1 MVGMTAVVDSRR
13 TMVLGLVL
21 ALIVASLD
29 VARVLTID
37 DAHPR
42 SRASAPAPA
51 GAPPATVAPTVPVT
65 TVEPPP
71 TTASPTGA
79 EVGAA
84 AKLVEP
90 EPPQP
95 APEPVASPQEV
106 PVICQSDLAL
116 ADSPNTPFNFLCTRD
131 GTPLS
136 WPTDEIKLFTEGLT
150 LEQTVALQIALAQW
164 QTQGRFTVTT
174 VGSSAAAT
182 VVMSQVE
189 FTDNENGHA
198 QVHYTCSET
207 CAFDH
212 AVVQLSSKPGL
223 GQGAWVSTILHELGH
238 VAGLSHVSRKS
249 EIMYPNISP
258 QSPAFYGSGDIAGL
272 QELASV
278 RH

>member
-1 MVGMTAVVDSRR
+1 MA
-13 TMVLGLVL
+13 LGLVL
-21 ALIVASLD
+21 ALLVASLD

-42 SRASAPAPA
+42 SRTSAPAPA
-51 GAPPATVAPTVPVT
+51 PAVAPPATVAPTVPVT
-65 TVEPPP
+65 SVEPPP
-71 TTASPTGA
+71 TTASTTGS

-84 AKLVEP
+84 AKFVEP
-90 EPPQP
+90 EPSPP
-95 APEPVASPQEV
+95 APAPVAPPPEV
-106 PVICQSDLAL
+106 SVICQSDLAL
-116 ADSPNTPFNFLCTRD
+116 ADSPNAPFNFLCTRD

-136 WPTDEIKLFTEGLT
+136 WPTDQIKLYTEGLT
-150 LEQTVALQIALAQW
+150 VEQTVALQIALAQW
-164 QTQGRFTVTT
+164 QTQARFSVTT
-174 VGSSAAAT
+174 VGSSAAAN
-182 VVMSQVE
+182 VVMSEVD
-189 FTDNENGHA
+189 FTDDENGHA
-198 QVHYTCSET
+198 QVHYTCRET

-272 QELASV
+272 QELANA

>member
-1 MVGMTAVVDSRR
+1 V
-13 TMVLGLVL
+13 
-21 ALIVASLD
+21 
-29 VARVLTID
+29 
-37 DAHPR
+37 
-42 SRASAPAPA
+42 
-51 GAPPATVAPTVPVT
+51 PPAFVAPTVPVT
-65 TVEPPP
+65 SVELPPP
-71 TTASPTGA
+71 TTAPPTA
-79 EVGAA
+79 SEVGAA
-84 AKLVEP
+84 AQFVEP

-95 APEPVASPQEV
+95 APAPVAPPPEV

-116 ADSPNTPFNFLCTRD
+116 ADSPDTPFNFLCTRG
-131 GTPLS
+131 GTPLT
-136 WPTDEIKLFTEGLT
+136 WPTDQIKLYTEGLT

-182 VVMSQVE
+182 VVMSEVD

-198 QVHYTCSET
+198 QVHYTCRET

-212 AVVQLSSKPGL
+212 AVVRLSSKPGL

-258 QSPAFYGSGDIAGL
+258 QSPALYGSGDIAGL
-272 QELASV
+272 QELANA